1 MNYANFPLDK
11 RMPLPSADAEKGE
24 DFIDIER
31 LLGMAARQVKV
42 VAVCAVIGLF
52 LGVIYLQTTPKQY
65 MSVASV
71 LIDEGLN
78 KVVDDISAASVT
90 MQTDAALLSQ
100 IEIINSARLAS
111 VVVDKLKLDQN
122 QDFMNPPQSA
132 LAKGIGFLRGVI
144 GYFRSSSAD
153 EIPGMENVDAA
164 TREAMKKEASHDYA
178 VLKLQNEVQ
187 AQRNGRSYV
196 IAIGYQS
203 PNPALATAITKAYS
217 DAYLADQLN
226 ASFDATERAAVW
238 LQGRLAELRESSQKA
253 SMAVETFRAEHGLSA
268 NSDGQL
274 MSDKQLA
281 DLNAQLIVAQAD
293 TARASARYQ
302 QYKAIVDSGSD
313 NAFNDSAIAS
323 DQPASS
329 VITTL
334 KTRYLTIAKR
344 LQDVSA
350 NYGADHPQAVALAK
364 EKADVS
370 AQIFGELKQLTENY
384 RNEYE
389 VAQTRE
395 TALRQKIAD
404 AAGKSSIDNQSQVKL
419 RDLNQQA
426 TALTTLYQ
434 TFLSRYEEAS
444 QQQSF
449 PVGKVRII
457 SDATM
462 PLSAAG
468 PRTSK
473 VLALFLVLGVLLGAG
488 FGGLNEF
495 NERFFRTGD
504 DIRDRVGLKFLGYLP
519 TIGGG
524 RSGKDNKPD
533 DAEADPKVAGLSA
546 AEKRARMRVSIDA
559 PASMFAETLRN
570 AKIAFDVVMEGQGSR
585 VIGVISLLPGEGKS
599 TVAANLAGLLAANGA
614 RTLLIDGDLRN
625 PGLSRSLGMETEQ
638 GLMEAV
644 VSGQTWQSV
653 GKVDRQTKLAI
664 IPAVL
669 RGQFSHTSE
678 LLSSAGMRRF
688 IDNAK
693 ETFEY
698 IVVDLPPLG
707 PVVDA
712 KAFAPLVDGFVLVT
726 EWGRTPRAMVR
737 SMLES
742 EPYVA
747 NKIIG
752 AVLNKVDLKR
762 LAKYGSLGGSEKF
775 FDRYSTYYLE
785 KSEARTKQA
794 A

>member
-11 RMPLPSADAEKGE
+11 RMPLPNADPEKGE
-24 DFIDIER
+24 DFIDVER
-31 LLGMAARQVKV
+31 LLGMAARQAKV

-52 LGVIYLQTTPKQY
+52 LGLIYLQTTPKQY

-78 KVVDDISAASVT
+78 KVVDDISAASQT
-90 MQTDAALLSQ
+90 MQTDASLLSQ
-100 IEIINSARLAS
+100 IEILTSARLAS

-122 QDFMNPPQSA
+122 PAFMDPPQSA
-132 LAKGIGFLRGVI
+132 LAKGIGFVRGVV

-153 EIPGMENVDAA
+153 QIPGIENVDEA
-164 TREAMKKEASHDYA
+164 TRQAMIKTATHDYA
-178 VLKLQNEVQ
+178 VLKLQSEVL

-196 IAIGYQS
+196 ISIGYQA
-203 PNPALATAITKAYS
+203 PDPGLATAITKAYA

-226 ASFDATERAAVW
+226 ASFDATERAALW
-238 LQGRLAELRESSQKA
+238 LQGRLTELRESSQNA
-253 SMAVETFRAEHGLSA
+253 AMAVEKFRAEHGLSA

-274 MSDKQLA
+274 LSDKQLA

-302 QYKAIVDSGSD
+302 QYKAIVDSGSES
-313 NAFNDSAIAS
+313 AFNDSAIGA
-323 DQPASS
+323 DQPSSS
-329 VITTL
+329 VIIAL
-334 KTRYLTIAKR
+334 KTRYLAIAKR
-344 LQDVSA
+344 LQDVES
-350 NYGADHPQAVALAK
+350 NFGKDHPQAVALAK

-370 AQIFGELKQLTENY
+370 AQIFGQLKQLTESY
-384 RNEYE
+384 RNDFE
-389 VAQTRE
+389 VAQARE
-395 TALRQKIAD
+395 TALRDKIST

-419 RDLNQQA
+419 KELDQQA
-426 TALTTLYQ
+426 QALTTLYQ

-462 PLSAAG
+462 PLTASS
-468 PRTSK
+468 PRTLR
-473 VLALFLVLGVLLGAG
+473 VLALSLVLGLMLGAG

-495 NERFFRTGD
+495 NERFFRTGE
-504 DIRDRVGLKFLGYLP
+504 DIRDRIGLKFLGYLP

-524 RSGKDNKPD
+524 KARDAKAD
-533 DAEADPKVAGLSA
+533 DVPTDGKVASLSA
-546 AEKRARMRVSIDA
+546 AERRARMRVSIDA

-570 AKIAFDVVMEGQGSR
+570 AKIAFDVVMEDRGSR
-585 VIGVISLLPGEGKS
+585 VIGVISVLPGEGKS

-614 RTLLIDGDLRN
+614 KTLLIDADLRN
-625 PGLSRSLGMETEQ
+625 PGLSRSLGMEAEQ

-644 VSGQTWQSV
+644 VNGQTWQSV

-678 LLSSAGMRRF
+678 LLGSAGMRRF

-742 EPYVA
+742 EPYIA
-747 NKIIG
+747 NKVTG
-752 AVLNKVDLKR
+752 AVLNKVDLKK

-785 KSEARTKQA
+785 KSDQRARQA

>member
-11 RMPLPSADAEKGE
+11 RMPLPSTEPEKGE
-24 DFIDIER
+24 DFIDVER

-65 MSVASV
+65 TSFASV

-78 KVVDDISAASVT
+78 KVVDDISAVSAT
-90 MQTDAALLSQ
+90 QQTDATILSQ
-100 IEIINSARLAS
+100 IEILSSARLAS
-111 VVVDKLKLDQN
+111 EVVDKLKLDQN
-122 QDFMNPPQSA
+122 QEFMNPPQSA
-132 LAKGIGFLRGVI
+132 LAKGVGFLRGIVA
-144 GYFRSSSAD
+144 YFRGSAVS
-153 EIPGMENVDAA
+153 ELPGIENVDAA
-164 TREAMKKEASHDYA
+164 TREAMMKAATHDYA
-178 VLKLQNEVQ
+178 VLVLQTGLM
-187 AQRNGRSYV
+187 ADRNGRSNV
-196 IAIGYQS
+196 ITLGYQS
-203 PNPALATAITKAYS
+203 TNPALATAITKAYAE
-217 DAYLADQLN
+217 AYLADQLN

-238 LQGRLAELRESSQKA
+238 LQGRLTELRQSSQQA
-253 SMAVETFRAEHGLSA
+253 AMEVEKFRAEHGLSA

-274 MSDKQLA
+274 ISGKQLS
-281 DLNAQLIVAQAD
+281 DLNAQLIIAQAD

-302 QYKAIVDSGSD
+302 QYKAIVDSGSE

-323 DQPASS
+323 DQPSSS
-329 VITTL
+329 VIIGL
-334 KTRYLTIAKR
+334 KTRYLAVSKR
-344 LQDVSA
+344 LQDVEA
-350 NYGADHPQAVALAK
+350 NFGKDHPQAVALAR

-370 AQIFGELKQLTENY
+370 AQIFGQLKQITESY
-384 RNEYE
+384 RNDFQ
-389 VAQTRE
+389 VAQARE
-395 TALRQKIAD
+395 AELRQKITT
-404 AAGKSSIDNQSQVKL
+404 AAGQSSADNESQVRL
-419 RDLNQQA
+419 RELDQQA
-426 TALTTLYQ
+426 QALSTLYQ
-434 TFLSRYEEAS
+434 TFLSRYQEAS

-457 SDATM
+457 SDANM
-462 PLSAAG
+462 PLAASS
-468 PRTSK
+468 PRTIR
-473 VLALFLVLGVLLGAG
+473 VLALSLVLGLMLGAG

-495 NERFFRTGD
+495 NERFFRTGED
-504 DIRDRVGLKFLGYLP
+504 VRDRVGLKFLGYLP

-524 RSGKDNKPD
+524 KAKETKPD
-533 DAEADPKVAGLSA
+533 DLPADGKVTSLSA
-546 AEKRARMRVSIDA
+546 AERRARMRVSLDA

-570 AKIAFDVVMEGQGSR
+570 AKIAFDVVMEDKGSR
-585 VIGVISLLPGEGKS
+585 VIGVISVLPGEGKS

-625 PGLSRSLGMETEQ
+625 PGLSRSLGMESEQ

-644 VSGQTWQSV
+644 VNGQTWQSV

-678 LLSSAGMRRF
+678 LLGSAGMRRF
-688 IDNAK
+688 IENAR

-698 IVVDLPPLG
+698 IIVDLPPLG

-742 EPYVA
+742 ESYVA
-747 NKIIG
+747 DKIVG
-752 AVLNKVDLKR
+752 AVLNKVELKK

-775 FDRYSTYYLE
+775 FDRYSSYYLE
-785 KSEARTKQA
+785 KSESRAKQA

>member
-11 RMPLPSADAEKGE
+11 RVPLPGTDTEKGE

-31 LLGMAARQVKV
+31 LLGMAARQAKV
-42 VAVCAVIGLF
+42 VAVCAIIGLF
-52 LGVIYLQTTPKQY
+52 MGVLYLQTTPKQY

-78 KVVDDISAASVT
+78 KVVDDISAASAT
-90 MQTDAALLSQ
+90 MQTDASLLSQ
-100 IEIINSARLAS
+100 IEILTSARLAA

-122 QDFMNPPQSA
+122 EKFMSPPTSA
-132 LAKGIGFLRGVI
+132 LAKGIGFVRGLV
-144 GYFRSSSAD
+144 GYFRGSSGPD
-153 EIPGMENVDAA
+153 IPGLENVDAA
-164 TREAMKKEASHDYA
+164 TREAMMVTARRDYA
-178 VLKLQNEVQ
+178 ILKLQSEIL

-196 IAIGYQS
+196 IDLGYQS
-203 PNPALATAITKAYS
+203 TDPALATAITKAYS
-217 DAYLADQLN
+217 EAYLADQLN

-238 LQGRLAELRESSQKA
+238 LQGRLTELRESSQKA
-253 SMAVETFRAEHGLSA
+253 ALAVEMFRAEHGLSA
-268 NSDGQL
+268 GSDGQL
-274 MSDKQLA
+274 ISDKQLS
-281 DLNAQLIVAQAD
+281 DLNSQLIVAQAD

-302 QYKAIVDSGSD
+302 QYKNIVDSGSD
-313 NAFNDSAIAS
+313 NAFQDSAISS

-329 VITTL
+329 VIATL
-334 KTRYLTIAKR
+334 KTRYLTVSKR
-344 LQDVSA
+344 LQDVEA
-350 NYGADHPQAVALAK
+350 NFGKDHPQAVALAK

-370 AQIFGELKQLTENY
+370 AQIFGQLKQLTESY
-384 RNEYE
+384 RNDYQ
-389 VAQTRE
+389 VAQARE
-395 TALRQKIAD
+395 TALKEKIAT

-419 RDLNQQA
+419 RDLDQQA

-462 PLSAAG
+462 PLSAVG

-473 VLALFLVLGVLLGAG
+473 VLALTLVLGVLLGAG

-495 NERFFRTGD
+495 NERFFRTGE

-524 RSGKDNKPD
+524 KPGKDANPD
-533 DAEADPKVAGLSA
+533 DAVADAKIASLSA

-570 AKIAFDVVMEGQGSR
+570 AKIAFDVVMEGQGSK

-614 RTLLIDGDLRN
+614 KTLLIDGDLRN
-625 PGLSRSLGMETEQ
+625 PGLSRSLGMEAEQ

-644 VSGQTWQSV
+644 VNGQTWQSV

-688 IDNAK
+688 IENAK

-698 IVVDLPPLG
+698 VVVDLPPLG

-712 KAFAPLVDGFVLVT
+712 KAFAPLADGFVLVT
-726 EWGRTPRAMVR
+726 EWGRTPRAVVR
-737 SMLES
+737 SLLES

-747 NKIIG
+747 NKIVG
-752 AVLNKVDLKR
+752 AVLNKVDLKK

-775 FDRYSTYYLE
+775 FDKYSTYYLD
-785 KSEARTKQA
+785 KSETRTRA
-794 A
+794 AA